1 MKLVTVMVLGIAV
14 SLGAVL
20 PSEKATASAV
30 TQTQVDEWTKHW
42 QKRLDLSEWT
52 ITTLIVRVGDLRPE
66 TVGNLKWN
74 SNEKTA
80 VIKVLNPA
88 DYNLSPADVATD
100 IEYTIVHELIHLE
113 LSVLPHDGTSK
124 LTEERVVNRISEA
137 LFQLDKGGRYR
148 PRTSLAKDFV
158 KTAPAPADEAS
169 RAKAKP

>member
-1 MKLVTVMVLGIAV
+1 MKLVTVLVLGVGV
-14 SLGAVL
+14 SLGAV
-20 PSEKATASAV
+20 PVTDKATASAV

-52 ITTLIVRVGDLRPE
+52 ITTMIVRVGDLRPE

-80 VIKVLNPA
+80 LIKVLNPQ
-88 DYNLSPADVATD
+88 DYNLPGPEIATD

-113 LSVLPHDGTSK
+113 LSILPHDGSSK

-137 LFQLDKGGRYR
+137 LFQLEKGGRYR

-158 KTAPAPADEAS
+158 KTSPAPADEAS
-169 RAKAKP
+169 RAKDKP